1 MAHKT
6 LRTHS
11 SRVVYVSFG
20 SGLLQQDYQILELI
34 AKEPQL
40 RELSVHLIDALY
52 VPPNEANLLEVL
64 WLSPYDGAKRR

>member
-1 MAHKT
+1 MARKALH
-6 LRTHS
+6 THP
-11 SRVVYVSFG
+11 SRLVYASFG

-52 VPPNEANLLEVL
+52 VPPNEANILEV
-64 WLSPYDGAKRR
+64 